1 VALDETARAT
11 QARTWRLTLVL
22 VGVLT
27 VLRVVAL
34 FVTPLELYPDEAQY
48 WLWSRHLDFGY
59 FSKPPVIAWLI
70 WATTRVGGDA
80 EAWLRIGSPLINAGT
95 ALVISRIANRLYG
108 AERGD
113 APSNGEWIGLAA
125 AAIFILMPGI
135 QLSSVLITTDTPLL
149 FFLSLMIWA
158 CVSLPQASPRTRIWV
173 AAGMGAA
180 LGMAFLSKYAAIYAL
195 ASLGAH
201 LFLSREARR
210 AWTPVMAVAFFAT
223 LLAVF
228 APNMIWNYQHHF
240 STLEHTAANA
250 NWKAGK
256 LFNPMELV
264 QFVGSQFGVFGPVPF
279 AVLGGGTILLAVR
292 KRLAAADIMLLC
304 FALPPLIT
312 VAAQAFVSR
321 ANANWAGAAYVAGSV
336 LVAAWLLRWGAR
348 RWLFGGLA
356 LQAVLAG
363 DRSAHGR
370 GHGRGQ
376 QLQAGPRLGPNGAD
390 AHRTLA
396 RGAGPAWRPE
406 RRRRRRPLPLQRG
419 RLLRTRLFRHARRA
433 AAQDVGARDRRSQP
447 GRGRGPAGRRPGP
460 PGADRQ
466 PGRDLSRQDQ
476 AGFQGDFGPADRPG
490 TAGQEALAAHRPVH
504 RPRIPARAARP
515 GDGVA
520 AGSGERRV
528 DEVMNLPPLVGRDW
542 L

>member
-11 QARTWRLTLVL
+11 QARTWRLTLIL

-34 FVTPLELYPDEAQY
+34 FATPLELYPDEAQY

-70 WATTRVGGDA
+70 WATTRIGGDG
-80 EAWLRIGSPLINAGT
+80 EAWLRIGSPLINAAT
-95 ALVISRIANRLYG
+95 ALVISRIATRLYG
-108 AERGD
+108 AERGG
-113 APSNGEWIGLAA
+113 AWIGLVA

-149 FFLSLMIWA
+149 FFLALMIWA

-195 ASLGAH
+195 ASLAAH

-210 AWTPVMAVAFFAT
+210 AWTPVMAIAFFAA
-223 LLAVF
+223 LFVVF
-228 APNMIWNYQHHF
+228 APNMWWNYQHHF

-250 NWKAGK
+250 NWKNGN

-279 AVLGGGTILLAVR
+279 GVLGGGALLLAFR
-292 KRLAAADIMLLC
+292 KRLAQADIMLLC
-304 FALPPLIT
+304 FALPPLVT

-336 LVAAWLLRWGAR
+336 LVAAWLLRWDAR
-348 RWLFGGLA
+348 RWLIGGLA
-356 LQAVLAG
+356 LQAVLAVLFLAWVI
-363 DRSAHGR
+363 D
-370 GHGRGQ
+370 
-376 QLQAGPRLGPNGAD
+376 PRTAEAMGMANAFK
-390 AHRTLA
+390 RA
-396 RGAGPAWRPE
+396 RGWDQTVQAIIE
-406 RRRRRRPLPLQRG
+406 
-419 RLLRTRLFRHARRA
+419 RTREEQALHGGVTAVAVDDRFLYNVAAYYGRDYFGTPAAPPLKMWVHEIAPRNQAEVEAPLDAALGRRA
-433 AAQDVGARDRRSQP
+433 LIASLDGVYRAKI
-447 GRGRGPAGRRPGP
+447 
-460 PGADRQ
+460 
-466 PGRDLSRQDQ
+466 RQDFKTTSDLQ
-476 AGFQGDFGPADRPG
+476 IVRVRLDKKRSRRTDLFIAQGFQ
-490 TAGQEALAAHRPVH
+490 PV
-504 RPRIPARAARP
+504 PRDPVT
-515 GDGVA
+515 G
-520 AGSGERRV
+520 
-528 DEVMNLPPLVGRDW
+528 LPPDPEPTP
-542 L
+542 

>member
-1 VALDETARAT
+1 MALDEIARAT
-11 QARTWRLTLVL
+11 PARAWRLTLIL

-27 VLRVVAL
+27 ILRVVAL

-70 WATTRVGGDA
+70 WATTRIGGDG
-80 EAWLRIGSPLINAGT
+80 EAWLRIGSPVINAAT
-95 ALVISRIANRLYG
+95 ALVISRIATRLYG
-108 AERGD
+108 QERGG
-113 APSNGEWIGLAA
+113 PHSRGEWVGLAA

-149 FFLSLMIWA
+149 FFLALMIWA
-158 CVSLPQASPRTRIWV
+158 CVALPAASPRTRIWV

-210 AWTPVMAVAFFAT
+210 AWTPAMAVAFFAT

-256 LFNPMELV
+256 LFNPGELV
-264 QFVGSQFGVFGPVPF
+264 QFIGSQFGVFGPVPF
-279 AVLGGGTILLAVR
+279 GVLGGGAILLAAR
-292 KRLAAADIMLLC
+292 KRLQAADIMLLC
-304 FALPPLIT
+304 FALPPLVT

-336 LVAAWLLRWGAR
+336 LVAAWLLRWEAR
-348 RWLFGGLA
+348 RWLIGGLA
-356 LQAVLAG
+356 LQAVLA
-363 DRSAHGR
+363 A
-370 GHGRGQ
+370 
-376 QLQAGPRLGPNGAD
+376 LFLTWVINPRTAEAMGVANSFK
-390 AHRTLA
+390 RA
-396 RGAGPAWRPE
+396 RGWDQTVQAIIARSREEQALHGGLTAVAVDDRFLYNVAAYYGRDYFGTPAAP
-406 RRRRRRPLPLQRG
+406 PLKMWVHEIAPRNQAETEAPLDAALG
-419 RLLRTRLFRHARRA
+419 RRA
-433 AAQDVGARDRRSQP
+433 LIGSLEGTYRAKIKQDFAATSDLQIVSVRLDRKHSRRTDLFIAQGFAPVPRD
-447 GRGRGPAGRRPGP
+447 
-460 PGADRQ
+460 
-466 PGRDLSRQDQ
+466 
-476 AGFQGDFGPADRPG
+476 
-490 TAGQEALAAHRPVH
+490 PVT
-504 RPRIPARAARP
+504 
-515 GDGVA
+515 G
-520 AGSGERRV
+520 
-528 DEVMNLPPLVGRDW
+528 LPPDPENGGSTK
-542 L
+542 

>member
-1 VALDETARAT
+1 VALDETARAA
-11 QARTWRLTLVL
+11 QARIWRLTLIL

-70 WATTRVGGDA
+70 WATTRIGGDA

-95 ALVISRIANRLYG
+95 ALVVSRIATRLYG
-108 AERGD
+108 AERG
-113 APSNGEWIGLAA
+113 GRWVGAA
-125 AAIFILMPGI
+125 AAAVFILMPGI

-149 FFLSLMIWA
+149 FFLALMIWA
-158 CVSLPQASPRTRIWV
+158 CVALPEASPRARIWV

-180 LGMAFLSKYAAIYAL
+180 LGLAFLSKYAAIYAL

-210 AWTPVMAVAFFAT
+210 AWTPAMAVAFFVT

-256 LFNPMELV
+256 LFNPGELL

-279 AVLGGGTILLAVR
+279 GVLGGGAVLLAVR
-292 KRLAAADIMLLC
+292 KRLAPADVTLLC
-304 FALPPLIT
+304 FALPPLAT

-336 LVAAWLLRWGAR
+336 LVAAWLLRWEAR
-348 RWLFGGLA
+348 RWLVGGLA
-356 LQAVLAG
+356 LQAVLA
-363 DRSAHGR
+363 AVF
-370 GHGRGQ
+370 
-376 QLQAGPRLGPNGAD
+376 LAWVIAPRTAEAMGMANAFK
-390 AHRTLA
+390 RA
-396 RGAGPAWRPE
+396 RGWDQTVQAIIERSREEQALHGGLTAVAVDDRFLYNVAAYYGRDYFGTPAAP
-406 RRRRRRPLPLQRG
+406 PLRMWVHEIAARNQAEAEAPLDAALG
-419 RLLRTRLFRHARRA
+419 RRA
-433 AAQDVGARDRRSQP
+433 LIASLEGTYRAKI
-447 GRGRGPAGRRPGP
+447 
-460 PGADRQ
+460 
-466 PGRDLSRQDQ
+466 RQDFAKTSDLQ
-476 AGFQGDFGPADRPG
+476 IVRVRLDKKRSRRTDLFIAEGFQ
-490 TAGQEALAAHRPVH
+490 PV
-504 RPRIPARAARP
+504 PRDPKT
-515 GDGVA
+515 G
-520 AGSGERRV
+520 
-528 DEVMNLPPLVGRDW
+528 LPPDPEPTP
-542 L
+542 

>member
-1 VALDETARAT
+1 MALDETARAT
-11 QARTWRLTLVL
+11 QARAWRLTLVL

-70 WATTRVGGDA
+70 WATTRIGGDA

-95 ALVISRIANRLYG
+95 ALVISRIATRLYG
-108 AERGD
+108 PRDGV
-113 APSNGEWIGLAA
+113 NGNTAWIGLAA
-125 AAIFILMPGI
+125 AAVFILMPGI

-149 FFLSLMIWA
+149 FFLALMIWA
-158 CVSLPQASPRTRIWV
+158 CVALPDASPRVRIWV

-195 ASLGAH
+195 ASLAAH

-210 AWTPVMAVAFFAT
+210 AWTPVMAIAFFVA
-223 LLAVF
+223 LFVVF
-228 APNMIWNYQHHF
+228 APNMLWNYQHHF

-256 LFNPMELV
+256 LFDPMELV

-279 AVLGGGTILLAVR
+279 GVLGGGAILLAIR

-304 FALPPLIT
+304 FALPPLLT

-336 LVAAWLLRWGAR
+336 LVAAWLLRWEAR
-348 RWLFGGLA
+348 RWLIGGLA
-356 LQAVLAG
+356 LQAVLA
-363 DRSAHGR
+363 A
-370 GHGRGQ
+370 
-376 QLQAGPRLGPNGAD
+376 LFLTWVINPRTAEAMGVANSFK
-390 AHRTLA
+390 RA
-396 RGAGPAWRPE
+396 RGWDQTVQAIIE
-406 RRRRRRPLPLQRG
+406 RAREEQALRGGVTAVAVDDRFLYNVAAYYGRDYFGTPTAPPLKMWVHEIAPRNQAEAEAPLDAALG
-419 RLLRTRLFRHARRA
+419 RRA
-433 AAQDVGARDRRSQP
+433 LIASLEGTYRAKIKQDFKATSDLQIVRVRLDKKRSRRTDLFIAQGFAPVPRD
-447 GRGRGPAGRRPGP
+447 
-460 PGADRQ
+460 
-466 PGRDLSRQDQ
+466 
-476 AGFQGDFGPADRPG
+476 
-490 TAGQEALAAHRPVH
+490 PVT
-504 RPRIPARAARP
+504 
-515 GDGVA
+515 G
-520 AGSGERRV
+520 
-528 DEVMNLPPLVGRDW
+528 LPPDPEPTP
-542 L
+542 

>member
-1 VALDETARAT
+1 MASPARA
-11 QARTWRLTLVL
+11 RIERLTLIL

-27 VLRVVAL
+27 ILRVVAL

-70 WATTRVGGDA
+70 WATTQIGGDG

-95 ALVISRIANRLYG
+95 ALVISRIATRLYG
-108 AERGD
+108 EER
-113 APSNGEWIGLAA
+113 NGHWIGLVA

-149 FFLSLMIWA
+149 FFLALMIWA
-158 CVSLPQASPRTRIWV
+158 CVALPHASPRARIWV

-195 ASLGAH
+195 ASLAAH

-210 AWTPVMAVAFFAT
+210 AWTPVMAVVFFVA
-223 LLAVF
+223 LFAVF
-228 APNMIWNYQHHF
+228 APNMWWNYQHHF

-250 NWKAGK
+250 NWKTGK

-279 AVLGGGTILLAVR
+279 GVLGGGALLLAFR
-292 KRLAAADIMLLC
+292 RRLAQADIMLLC

-336 LVAAWLLRWGAR
+336 LVAAWLLRWDAR
-348 RWLFGGLA
+348 RWLIGGLA
-356 LQAVLAG
+356 LQAVLASLFLVWVI
-363 DRSAHGR
+363 D
-370 GHGRGQ
+370 
-376 QLQAGPRLGPNGAD
+376 PRTAEAMGMANAFK
-390 AHRTLA
+390 RA
-396 RGAGPAWRPE
+396 RGWDQTVQAIIE
-406 RRRRRRPLPLQRG
+406 
-419 RLLRTRLFRHARRA
+419 RTREEQALRGGVTAVAVDDRFLYNVAAYYGRDYFGTPAAPPLRMWVHEIAPRNQAETEAPLDAALGRRA
-433 AAQDVGARDRRSQP
+433 LIASLEGTYRAKIKQDFKATSDLQIVRVRLDKKRSRRTDLFIAQGFAPVPRD
-447 GRGRGPAGRRPGP
+447 
-460 PGADRQ
+460 
-466 PGRDLSRQDQ
+466 
-476 AGFQGDFGPADRPG
+476 
-490 TAGQEALAAHRPVH
+490 PVT
-504 RPRIPARAARP
+504 
-515 GDGVA
+515 G
-520 AGSGERRV
+520 
-528 DEVMNLPPLVGRDW
+528 LPPDPEPTP
-542 L
+542 

>member
-11 QARTWRLTLVL
+11 QARIWRLTLIL

-70 WATTRVGGDA
+70 WLTTRIGGDA

-95 ALVISRIANRLYG
+95 ALVISRIAARLYG
-108 AERGD
+108 AERGG
-113 APSNGEWIGLAA
+113 AWVGLAA
-125 AAIFILMPGI
+125 AAVFSLMPGV

-149 FFLSLMIWA
+149 FFLALMIWA
-158 CVSLPQASPRTRIWV
+158 CVALPHASPRVRVWL

-195 ASLGAH
+195 ASLAAH

-210 AWTPVMAVAFFAT
+210 AWTPAMAVAFFAA

-228 APNMIWNYQHHF
+228 GPNMIWNYQHHF

-250 NWKAGK
+250 NWKSGK
-256 LFNPMELV
+256 LFNPLELI

-279 AVLGGGTILLAVR
+279 GVLGGGALLLAFR
-292 KRLAAADIMLLC
+292 KRLEEADIMLLC
-304 FALPPLIT
+304 FALPPLVT

-336 LVAAWLLRWGAR
+336 LVAAWLLRWDAR
-348 RWLFGGLA
+348 RWLIGGLA
-356 LQAVLAG
+356 LQAVLAVLFLTWVI
-363 DRSAHGR
+363 D
-370 GHGRGQ
+370 
-376 QLQAGPRLGPNGAD
+376 PRTAEAMGMANSFK
-390 AHRTLA
+390 RA
-396 RGAGPAWRPE
+396 RGWDQTVQAIIE
-406 RRRRRRPLPLQRG
+406 RSREEQALHGGLTAVAVDDRFLYNVLAYYGRDYFGTPDAPPLKMWVHEIAARNQAEAEAPLDAALG
-419 RLLRTRLFRHARRA
+419 RRA
-433 AAQDVGARDRRSQP
+433 LIASLEGVY
-447 GRGRGPAGRRPGP
+447 RPKI
-460 PGADRQ
+460 
-466 PGRDLSRQDQ
+466 RQDFKTTSDLQ
-476 AGFQGDFGPADRPG
+476 IVRVRLDKKRSRRTDLFIAQGFQ
-490 TAGQEALAAHRPVH
+490 PV
-504 RPRIPARAARP
+504 PRDPVT
-515 GDGVA
+515 G
-520 AGSGERRV
+520 
-528 DEVMNLPPLVGRDW
+528 LPPDPEPTP
-542 L
+542 